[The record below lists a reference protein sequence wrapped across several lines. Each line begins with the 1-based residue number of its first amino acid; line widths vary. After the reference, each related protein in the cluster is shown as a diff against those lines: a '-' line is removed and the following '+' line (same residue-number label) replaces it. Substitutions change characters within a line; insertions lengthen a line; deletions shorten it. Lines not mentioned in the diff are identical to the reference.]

1 LAWLAAPIVD
11 GKGVRGKSRRQQIIS
26 LAEVSDEDPDFQFP
40 EKGPLEYLINYLSE
54 IGEAELNGENLTS
67 IGWQTMR
74 AWAEMTGTQL
84 TSGEALSVHQL
95 SGVYVSQYYQSS
107 DAACPAPHLGN
118 LPARDEIADKM
129 KTLFSMLRSN
139 K

>member
-1 LAWLAAPIVD
+1 MAWLAAPIVD
-11 GKGVRGKSRRQQIIS
+11 AKGQRGKSRRQQIIS

-40 EKGPLEYLINYLSE
+40 DKGPLEYLINYLSE

-74 AWAEMTGTQL
+74 AWAEMTGTKL
-84 TSGEALSVHQL
+84 TSGEALAVHQL

-129 KTLFSMLRSN
+129 KSLFSMLRSN

>member
-11 GKGVRGKSRRQQIIS
+11 AKGVRGKSRRQQIIS
-26 LAEVSDEDPDFQFP
+26 LSEVSDEDPDFQFP
-40 EKGPLEYLINYLSE
+40 DKGPLEYLINYLSE

-74 AWAEMTGTQL
+74 AWAEMTGTKL
-84 TSGEALSVHQL
+84 TSGEALAVHQL

-129 KTLFSMLRSN
+129 KSLFSMLRSN